1 MSSGVVKNSYQRFPK
16 TDLHTRTL
24 FNLGINSGQKRKFH
38 FISELIL
45 LLFAHKNSHD
55 SYKNISNLINLSLET
70 HNENYTNILFS
81 SNSTGFLNYAKIGFN
96 NFVNQKK
103 KYTINK
109 NTYLLM
115 LNRVRSILNSCT
127 DMTNDQK
134 FDYYSIERYF
144 MKLYL
149 RECLKKNL
157 TDF

>member
-16 TDLHTRTL
+16 TDLPIQTL
-24 FNLGINSGQKRKFH
+24 FNLGKNDGQKCKFH

-45 LLFAHKNSHD
+45 LLFVHKNSHD

-70 HNENYTNILFS
+70 HNENYADILFS
-81 SNSTGFLNYAKIGFN
+81 SNRKGFFNYAKIGFN
-96 NFVNQKK
+96 NLVNQK
-103 KYTINK
+103 YRINK

-149 RECLKKNL
+149 RECLKKNF